1 MSFPYNG
8 INAIAIGTLAASTNQ
23 GISAVAI
30 GLSAGQ
36 TNQGVTAVAIGSAAG
51 LNYQGDDAVAIGNN
65 AGQQL
70 QKLRAVAV
78 GSAGVLVQGQES
90 VAVGY
95 LAGYSYQGNISVAI
109 GSRAGV
115 NTQGAFA
122 VAVGPSAG
130 ADSQRDYA
138 VAIGSSAGAST
149 QGTNAVAVGATA
161 GNQSQGENAVA
172 IGINA
177 GERMQGISAVAI
189 GNQAGLSNQGANA
202 IAIGNGA
209 GQTNQPLNS
218 IVLNSSGIT
227 TNGAVASAVYIR
239 PMRGIALS
247 STVSYNTSTFELSY
261 LTSSAKTKNTIND
274 LSVDTSDIYKL
285 RPRTYLYN
293 SDPECGFQTGYIAEE
308 VADINPDYATYAEV
322 DGDPVGINY
331 NVIIVYL
338 VEEMKTFKTD
348 LSYVDTQ
355 YNLKVSKSG
364 DKMSGTLDMSSN
376 KIMNITN
383 GSNPKDAVNF
393 GQLDEKLNKSGG
405 TMTGILD
412 MNSNKIMNIT
422 NGSNPKDA
430 VNFGQ
435 LDEKLNKS
443 GGTMTGILDMNSN
456 KIMNI
461 TNGSNPNDAVNFG
474 QLDEK
479 LNKSG
484 GTITGTLTVN
494 NNASENQLTINTG
507 SGTNSRRANARFYST
522 FANNV
527 GDTGSRRTAD
537 IIAGYN
543 ATAYVGTAAIG
554 TWGSEYLSFNVGNNG
569 GENGNESQG
578 ALTSEK
584 VRITASGNV
593 GIGTN
598 NPLQRLHVNGDA
610 TITGRISKGSGSF
623 KIDHPLK
630 PETHHLVH
638 SFIEGPRAD
647 LIYRGRVELVNGEAY
662 VNIDESSGMS
672 EGTFVALC
680 RDIQCFV
687 SNESN
692 WDAVKGSVTGNQLHI
707 MCQNT
712 QSNATISWLVI
723 GERQDKHMYDT
734 DWTDENGRVIVE
746 PLKSEIQE

>member
-405 TMTGILD
+405 T
-412 MNSNKIMNIT
+412 
-422 NGSNPKDA
+422 
-430 VNFGQ
+430 
-435 LDEKLNKS
+435 
-443 GGTMTGILDMNSN
+443 
-456 KIMNI
+456 
-461 TNGSNPNDAVNFG
+461 
-474 QLDEK
+474 
-479 LNKSG
+479 
-484 GTITGTLTVN
+484 ITGTLTVN